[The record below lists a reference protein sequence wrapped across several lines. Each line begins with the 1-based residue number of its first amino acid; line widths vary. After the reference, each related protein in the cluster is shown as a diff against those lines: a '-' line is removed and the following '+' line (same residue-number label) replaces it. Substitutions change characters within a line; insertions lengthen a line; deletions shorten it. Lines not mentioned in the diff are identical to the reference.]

1 MAQLGFAPA
10 ADVAFG
16 IVFGVFVLAFLVL
29 AFVAIRWGV
38 RRDRP
43 GRQAW
48 RQRHFDA
55 SARARQT
62 SANGSAIAKP
72 RDDDRP

>member
-1 MAQLGFAPA
+1 MAQLGLAPA

-16 IVFGVFVLAFLVL
+16 IVFGLFVFAFLVL
-29 AFVAIRWGV
+29 AFISIRWGV

-48 RQRHFDA
+48 RQRNLDA
-55 SARARQT
+55 SARATQT
-62 SANGSAIAKP
+62 SANGSATMKP

>member
-16 IVFGVFVLAFLVL
+16 IVFGLFVFAFLVL
-29 AFVAIRWGV
+29 AFIAIRWGI
-38 RRDRP
+38 RRDRT

-48 RQRHFDA
+48 RQRHLDE
-55 SARARQT
+55 SARATQT
-62 SANGSAIAKP
+62 SANGSATTRP